1 VPTTLYISPSQPAY
15 GDSAA
20 LYTQPATI
28 IGNVIQFGKLKVPNW
43 ITFPMIVAGWVYSAA
58 LSPYAGWE
66 GLGWSLLGTVIG
78 LALLLPLYSIGGM
91 GAGDVKLL
99 AAFGALLGPADVFDA
114 FLRAAIL
121 GGAMALTV
129 ALWRGRLRETL
140 YGTAMLVTTRSR
152 TMTATIEH
160 PAANNRFPYAPA
172 IACGA
177 VLVVLG
183 W

>member
-1 VPTTLYISPSQPAY
+1 MSLT
-15 GDSAA
+15 AA
-20 LYTQPATI
+20 LVIGAGVAAT
-28 IGNVIQFGKLKVPNW
+28 VVDMRHRRVPNVL
-43 ITFPMIVAGWVYSAA
+43 TMGLASVGLVLAMAGFSTVTVGGA
-58 LSPYAGWE
+58 LG
-66 GLGWSLLGTVIG
+66 GLALG
-78 LALLLPLYSIGGM
+78 LALLLPAHVFGAT

-121 GGAMALTV
+121 GGVMALMV

-152 TMTATIEH
+152 TAAALIEH

>member
-1 VPTTLYISPSQPAY
+1 MTLTAVLVIGA
-15 GDSAA
+15 GVAA
-20 LYTQPATI
+20 TVVDIRQRR
-28 IGNVIQFGKLKVPNW
+28 VPNVLTMG
-43 ITFPMIVAGWVYSAA
+43 IASV
-58 LSPYAGWE
+58 
-66 GLGWSLLGTVIG
+66 GLLLAMGGFGTVTIGGALGGLALG
-78 LALLLPLYSIGGM
+78 LALLMPAHIFGAT

-121 GGAMALTV
+121 GGVMALTV

-140 YGTAMLVTTRSR
+140 YGTAMLVTTRNQ
-152 TMTATIEH
+152 TAAALIEH

>member
-1 VPTTLYISPSQPAY
+1 MLVIGA
-15 GDSAA
+15 GVAA
-20 LYTQPATI
+20 TVVDVRQRR
-28 IGNVIQFGKLKVPNW
+28 VPNVL
-43 ITFPMIVAGWVYSAA
+43 TMGVASLGLMLAMA
-58 LSPYAGWE
+58 
-66 GLGWSLLGTVIG
+66 GLGAVTLGGALGGLALG
-78 LALLLPLYSIGGM
+78 LALLLPAHMFGAT

-99 AAFGALLGPADVFDA
+99 AAFGALLGPGDVFDA

-152 TMTATIEH
+152 TVTALIEH

>member
-1 VPTTLYISPSQPAY
+1 MTWT
-15 GDSAA
+15 AA
-20 LYTQPATI
+20 LVIGAGGAAT
-28 IGNVIQFGKLKVPNW
+28 VIDVRKRRVPNVL
-43 ITFPMIVAGWVYSAA
+43 TLGVASTGLVLAMAGVSPVTIGGA
-58 LSPYAGWE
+58 LG
-66 GLGWSLLGTVIG
+66 GLVLG
-78 LALLLPLYSIGGM
+78 LALLLPAHVFGAT

-121 GGAMALTV
+121 GGVMALGV
-129 ALWRGRLRETL
+129 ALWRGRLRETV
-140 YGTAMLVTTRSR
+140 YGTAMLVTTHSR
-152 TMTATIEH
+152 AATALIEH

-177 VLVVLG
+177 AMVALG

>member
-1 VPTTLYISPSQPAY
+1 MTLT
-15 GDSAA
+15 AA
-20 LYTQPATI
+20 LVIGAGVAATVVDI
-28 IGNVIQFGKLKVPNW
+28 RQRRVPNVL
-43 ITFPMIVAGWVYSAA
+43 TMGVASAGLLLA
-58 LSPYAGWE
+58 MA
-66 GLGWSLLGTVIG
+66 GLGTETVGGALGGLALG
-78 LALLLPLYSIGGM
+78 LALLLPAHVFGAT

-121 GGAMALTV
+121 GGVLALVV

-140 YGTAMLVTTRSR
+140 YGTAMLVTMRNR
-152 TMTATIEH
+152 AVTALIEH

-177 VLVVLG
+177 VLAVLG
-183 W
+183 L

>member
-1 VPTTLYISPSQPAY
+1 MTATAVLVL
-15 GDSAA
+15 AA
-20 LYTQPATI
+20 GAAATI
-28 IGNVIQFGKLKVPNW
+28 VDVRQRRVPNVL
-43 ITFPMIVAGWVYSAA
+43 TMGLAS
-58 LSPYAGWE
+58 L
-66 GLGWSLLGTVIG
+66 GLGLAMAGLAPVTVGGALGGLALG
-78 LALLLPLYSIGGM
+78 LALLLPAHVFGAT

-121 GGAMALTV
+121 GGVLALAV

-140 YGTAMLVTTRSR
+140 YGTALLVTTRHR
-152 TMTATIEH
+152 AVTASIEH

-177 VLVVLG
+177 ALVVLG

>member
-1 VPTTLYISPSQPAY
+1 MSSLT
-15 GDSAA
+15 AA
-20 LYTQPATI
+20 VVIAAGIAAT
-28 IGNVIQFGKLKVPNW
+28 VIDVRQRRVPNVL
-43 ITFPMIVAGWVYSAA
+43 TMGVASAGLMLA
-58 LSPYAGWE
+58 MAGV
-66 GLGWSLLGTVIG
+66 GTVTVGGALGGLALG
-78 LALLLPLYSIGGM
+78 LALLLPAHMFGAM

-140 YGTAMLVTTRSR
+140 YGTAMLVTTRNR
-152 TMTATIEH
+152 TVTALIEH

>member
-1 VPTTLYISPSQPAY
+1 MNVTAVLVV
-15 GDSAA
+15 AA
-20 LYTQPATI
+20 GAAAT
-28 IGNVIQFGKLKVPNW
+28 VIDIRRRRVPNVL
-43 ITFPMIVAGWVYSAA
+43 TMGVASMGLVLAMAGVAPVTVGGA
-58 LSPYAGWE
+58 LA
-66 GLGWSLLGTVIG
+66 G
-78 LALLLPLYSIGGM
+78 LALGLVLLLPAHAFGAM

-99 AAFGALLGPADVFDA
+99 AAFGALLGPVEVFDA

-121 GGAMALTV
+121 GGVMALGI

-140 YGTAMLVTTRSR
+140 YGTAMLVMTRSR
-152 TMTATIEH
+152 AAAAIIEH

-177 VLVVLG
+177 ALVALG

>member
-1 VPTTLYISPSQPAY
+1 MRLT
-15 GDSAA
+15 AA
-20 LYTQPATI
+20 LVIGAGVAAT
-28 IGNVIQFGKLKVPNW
+28 VIDIRQRRVPNVL
-43 ITFPMIVAGWVYSAA
+43 TMGVASAGLLLA
-58 LSPYAGWE
+58 MA
-66 GLGWSLLGTVIG
+66 GLGTETVGGALGGLALG
-78 LALLLPLYSIGGM
+78 LALLLPAHVFGAT

-121 GGAMALTV
+121 GGVMALVV

-140 YGTAMLVTTRSR
+140 YGTAMLVTTRNR
-152 TMTATIEH
+152 AVAALIEH

-172 IACGA
+172 IASGA
-177 VLVVLG
+177 VLVVVG